1 MDRKIEE
8 KKVRNIRDLGGIT
21 NKDGFTIKEKH
32 LIRSSKLNKISE
44 DFYER
49 NNIKTVIDL
58 RIDLEIDEAPDKYT
72 DKINY
77 VKIPIISGSRL
88 GITHEKDSRKST
100 KNIPDLRDLYSDIF
114 KDEYS
119 IEKIKETLKLIMN
132 NRDGAILWHCT
143 EGKDRCGIISALIL
157 YILGVDMNIIYD
169 DYMLTNEAAKR
180 RARKFYILVFLV
192 RFNRKIAR
200 RAKDIFLAYE
210 RYLDASIDTIKAE
223 YGSLDEFI
231 KNKLEISDEEINNF
245 KDYVLK
251 K

>member
-1 MDRKIEE
+1 MSKNTEKCPENLRKWLLTELLTQEYIDT
-8 KKVRNIRDLGGIT
+8 K
-21 NKDGFTIKEKH
+21 
-32 LIRSSKLNKISE
+32 
-44 DFYER
+44 
-49 NNIKTVIDL
+49 DL
-58 RIDLEIDEAPDKYT
+58 RF
-72 DKINY
+72 
-77 VKIPIISGSRL
+77 
-88 GITHEKDSRKST
+88 KS
-100 KNIPDLRDLYSDIF
+100 IPDLRDLYSDIF

-119 IEKIKETLKLIMN
+119 IEKIKETIKLIMS

-157 YILGVDMNIIYD
+157 YILGVDMNVIYD
-169 DYMLTNEAAKR
+169 DYMLTNEAAKI

-210 RYLDASIDTIKAE
+210 RYLDASIDTIKEE

-231 KNKLEISDEEINNF
+231 KNKLEISDEEIKDF
-245 KDYVLK
+245 RDYVLK